1 MEAPTPLNPL
11 KENIMITQQL
21 SCENK
26 EYKLEI
32 IQTFEELIIKIS
44 PNYIED
50 CHLNYMIKYKLNDLY
65 SLNKYFRQF
74 DTIDEVVKALKNNEK
89 MIKEKSKEKIYDI
102 NFENSNL
109 IFKIHLYLM
118 SGEIKL
124 LSIKMNLIKL
134 NEKEI
139 IDKLKNYIKYIK
151 SIPGVNELILSFENK
166 SKKDLNKNVEI
177 SFDIKSNIIPNFKDF
192 KFIYDEICKHLKK
205 KEIKFI
211 QRFNASKD
219 GDSAKKFHEKCDN
232 IGPNISIVKTKDNLI
247 FGGFT
252 VNNWSPQDMVKK
264 DDLAF
269 LFNYQT
275 KKIHNITKGE
285 NAIYC
290 FNNVLINFYNN
301 KGGYSTLYLNDNCFN
316 RCSNTCQIK
325 DSSYTN
331 FIKDYELNNGNLYFK
346 VSEFGLY
353 EIM

>member
-32 IQTFEELIIKIS
+32 IQAFEELIIKIS
-44 PNYIED
+44 PNDIED
-50 CHLNYMIKYKLNDLY
+50 CHLDYMIKYKLNDLY

-166 SKKDLNKNVEI
+166 SKRALNENVEL
-177 SFDIKSNIIPNFKDF
+177 SFNVKSNIIPNFKDF
-192 KFIYDEICKHLKK
+192 KFIYDEICKQLNK

-219 GDSAKKFHEKCDN
+219 GDSSKKFHEKCDK
-232 IGPNISIVKTKDNLI
+232 IGPNISIVKTKENLI

-252 VNNWSPQDMVKK
+252 VNNWSPQVKVKK

-275 KKIHNITKGE
+275 KKIHNNKKGE

-290 FNNVLINFYNN
+290 SNDLLIDFYNN
-301 KGGYSTLYLNDNCFN
+301 KGTITTLALVDKCFYKN
-316 RCSNTCQIK
+316 SYTCPIK
-325 DSSYTN
+325 DSSYIN
-331 FIKDYELNNGNLYFK
+331 FVKDYELNNGHQTFK
-346 VSEFGLY
+346 VSELELY
-353 EIM
+353 EIF